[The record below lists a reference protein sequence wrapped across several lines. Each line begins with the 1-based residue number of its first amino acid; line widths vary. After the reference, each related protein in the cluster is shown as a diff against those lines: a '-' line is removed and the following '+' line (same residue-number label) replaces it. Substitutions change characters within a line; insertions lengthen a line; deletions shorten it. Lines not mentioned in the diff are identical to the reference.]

1 MGPTGGEDYTS
12 SSGPP
17 RGGAASWGA
26 GRWRRGGDPQLAG
39 RAGAA
44 FCYQEVSATRVARR
58 AASGE
63 SLRTHCEPGLR
74 RAPAVETAGSWLG
87 RACPR
92 GSVCPLRGGG
102 RGVHGG
108 VFLLGS
114 ALLPSLRV
122 SPGRPR
128 ASAHGLAHARGAV
141 RGGCCCR
148 PGCGRGPGEAVRVTG
163 LRSGKLAQLD
173 TSPGRRSQALT
184 AGRPASRRPLAF
196 RPFPGEYAHPTP
208 RRPRPRRAGSQPHAP
223 ESRAVG
229 SSLLAASQMRFW
241 GSHVGRGGWQGEGH
255 SGGKCQLG
263 SCGSPWQMLSWLFQ
277 RVVGPVA
284 RCQVG
289 RRGQWWP
296 ESLE

>member
-12 SSGPP
+12 ASGPP

-39 RAGAA
+39 SAGAA

-92 GSVCPLRGGG
+92 G
-102 RGVHGG
+102 
-108 VFLLGS
+108 VFLLRS

-122 SPGRPR
+122 SPGRTR
-128 ASAHGLAHARGAV
+128 TSAHGLAHARGAV

-148 PGCGRGPGEAVRVTG
+148 PGCGRGPGEAVRVTE

-255 SGGKCQLG
+255 SGGKCPAGVLWEPMADAQLA
-263 SCGSPWQMLSWLFQ
+263 L
-277 RVVGPVA
+277 
-284 RCQVG
+284 
-289 RRGQWWP
+289 P
-296 ESLE
+296 ESGGTCGQVPGGKEGAAVA

>member
-114 ALLPSLRV
+114 ALLPPSA
-122 SPGRPR
+122 SPRDARARLHTDSRTHGGRCGEDAVAAR
-128 ASAHGLAHARGAV
+128 AA
-141 RGGCCCR
+141 
-148 PGCGRGPGEAVRVTG
+148 GEA
-163 LRSGKLAQLD
+163 L
-173 TSPGRRSQALT
+173 GRQ
-184 AGRPASRRPLAF
+184 F
-196 RPFPGEYAHPTP
+196 
-208 RRPRPRRAGSQPHAP
+208 GSQ
-223 ESRAVG
+223 G
-229 SSLLAASQMRFW
+229 
-241 GSHVGRGGWQGEGH
+241 
-255 SGGKCQLG
+255 
-263 SCGSPWQMLSWLFQ
+263 
-277 RVVGPVA
+277 
-284 RCQVG
+284 
-289 RRGQWWP
+289 
-296 ESLE
+296 

>member
-196 RPFPGEYAHPTP
+196 RPFPGEYAHPHSPQTP
-208 RRPRPRRAGSQPHAP
+208 ASQGGQPAPRPGKQGCGVFSTCCFTDAVLGFSCGQGRVAGRGSFWGEVPAGVLWEPMADAQLALP
-223 ESRAVG
+223 ES
-229 SSLLAASQMRFW
+229 
-241 GSHVGRGGWQGEGH
+241 GGTCGQVP
-255 SGGKCQLG
+255 GGKEG
-263 SCGSPWQMLSWLFQ
+263 A
-277 RVVGPVA
+277 VVA
-284 RCQVG
+284 
-289 RRGQWWP
+289 
-296 ESLE
+296 